1 MTALVER
8 PIRRASGRIL
18 LAGTLVMAVVGAVA
32 LVLGADDVRLLRLG
46 IVAAL
51 WAALLGAFAAV
62 RMRRDF
68 RSAQDRAE
76 ELRTVYQLELER
88 EIAARREHELAVE
101 RDVRAQVERAG
112 REEIAALRTE
122 LAALRENLQHLMGG
136 DLMVERVALRAEST
150 RLRPL
155 ADQLTDLDSRVLPAA
170 AADAGVVTTDW
181 SAYLS
186 APPRGR
192 EPVVE
197 PAGAAQV
204 LVESI
209 PTVPRAARRGGS
221 DHQWAPAVSAAPD
234 HKWAPAVGAARHSW
248 SVEPSRPPFGPN
260 ADSGR
265 RHTNGNGNGR
275 VTATALGGDGSSH
288 PGATAFRHAVPPA
301 PRSGAHSGGLP
312 VQDLLAAY
320 GSAAG
325 PRHRRRA
332 DG

>member
-1 MTALVER
+1 
-8 PIRRASGRIL
+8 
-18 LAGTLVMAVVGAVA
+18 MAVVGAAA

-62 RMRRDF
+62 RMRRAI

-88 EIAARREHELAVE
+88 EIAARREHELTVE
-101 RDVRAQVERAG
+101 RDLRAQVERAG
-112 REEIAALRTE
+112 QEEIAALRTE
-122 LAALRENLQHLMGG
+122 LAALRENLQHLIGG

-155 ADQLTDLDSRVLPAA
+155 ADQRTDLDSRVLPAA

-186 APPRGR
+186 APPRSR

-197 PAGAAQV
+197 PAGAAQA

-209 PTVPRAARRGGS
+209 PTVPRAARRG
-221 DHQWAPAVSAAPD
+221 APD
-234 HKWAPAVGAARHSW
+234 HKWAPAVSAARHSW

-265 RHTNGNGNGR
+265 GHANGNGR
-275 VTATALGGDGSSH
+275 VTATALGGDGASH
-288 PGATAFRHAVPPA
+288 TGRTAFRPAVPPA

-325 PRHRRRA
+325 PRHRRRRA